1 VNAGTVGGRVL
12 SPPLS
17 SQTMVS
23 FRAGG
28 MAGELRRRA
37 TPGQVGAIA
46 KRDLSRYYWL
56 LRVTLAGSPVID
68 PLIRSSLTERVTAA
82 LEHDEG
88 ASEALGGD
96 LTAVVFACHDVLP
109 DWTPLQLLALADSLE
124 RLHRRGKRLTV
135 EALEGVR
142 G

>member
-1 VNAGTVGGRVL
+1 MTGLDST
-12 SPPLS
+12 
-17 SQTMVS
+17 TMVS

-37 TPGQVGAIA
+37 TTGQVGAIA

-56 LRVTLAGSPVID
+56 LRVTLAGSPVIE
-68 PLIRSSLTERVTAA
+68 PLTRASLAERVTAA
-82 LEHDEG
+82 LEQDEG
-88 ASEALGGD
+88 AED
-96 LTAVVFACHDVLP
+96 LTAAVFACHEVLP
-109 DWTPLQLLALADSLE
+109 EWTPLQLLALADSLE